1 MGMNYHSTRNKSLV
15 VSDAQAILQGLAPDG
30 GLFVPETIPTCAFSS
45 WQDLSFAEVA
55 ERIFALYFP
64 SLGKERIAQIV
75 KKAYKDR
82 FRDPDVCPVRL
93 MSDRRALLELWHG
106 PTLAF
111 KDVAL
116 STLPHLMRA
125 AQEVVGDHERVLIL
139 TATSGDT
146 GKAAMEGFSGVPG
159 FGVLVFYPADGVS
172 DAQERQMCTTED
184 DNVFAYA
191 VEGDFDDCQ
200 RAVKRMFQDDALTKT
215 LKSSG
220 IRLSSANSINIGRL
234 VPQMVYYI
242 TAYHALVKKGE
253 LAYGDLLDVSVPTG
267 NFGDL
272 LAGYYVKRM
281 GLPLGTLVVASN
293 SNHVLSDFGRTGV
306 YDSNRP
312 LILTTSPSMDILI
325 SSNLERFLYHELGST
340 ETVKTLMDALQNE
353 RRFVFPSKKDGQ
365 EKRTDDPSFEA
376 IEGLYWAFAEENA
389 VRHTIA
395 ETAKRDHIVIDPHT
409 ACGVA
414 VYEMYRNETEEKD
427 AWPYGLIL
435 STASPY
441 KFTNTVLS
449 ALDRDVPKTLEE
461 QWTALSC
468 ISHTSVPAPFLRLA
482 ERKARQPE
490 RISLQE
496 VKDAVLS
503 FAKGV

>member
-1 MGMNYHSTRNKSLV
+1 MGMNYHSTRDESLI

-30 GLFVPETIPTCAFSS
+30 GLFVPETIPTCDFSS
-45 WQDLSFAEVA
+45 WKELSFADVA

-64 SLGKERIAQIV
+64 SLGKERIANIV
-75 KKAYKDR
+75 KNAYGDR

-93 MSDRRALLELWHG
+93 LSDRRALLELWHG

-116 STLPHLMRA
+116 SALPHLMRA

-172 DAQERQMCTTED
+172 DAQERQMCTTKD

-191 VEGDFDDCQ
+191 VEGNFDDCQ
-200 RAVKRMFQDDALTKT
+200 RAVKNLFQDDTLTKT
-215 LKSSG
+215 LKRSG

-234 VPQMVYYI
+234 VPQVVYYI

-312 LILTTSPSMDILI
+312 LVLTTSPSMDILI

-340 ETVKTLMDALQNE
+340 ETVKALMDALQNE
-353 RRFVFPSKKDGQ
+353 RRFALPSKKEER
-365 EKRTDDPSFEA
+365 EKRTDDSPFEA
-376 IEGLYWAFAEENA
+376 VKGLYWAFAEENA

-409 ACGVA
+409 ACGVV
-414 VYEMYRNETEEKD
+414 VYEMYRNETEGKGTL
-427 AWPYGLIL
+427 PYGLIL

-461 QWTALSC
+461 QWTALSH
-468 ISHTSVPAPFLRLA
+468 ISDTSVPAPFLRLA
-482 ERKARQPE
+482 ERKARQPK

-496 VKDAVLS
+496 VTNAVLS

>member
-1 MGMNYHSTRNKSLV
+1 MGMNYHSTRDESLI
-15 VSDAQAILQGLAPDG
+15 VSDVQAILQGLAPDG
-30 GLFVPETIPTCAFSS
+30 GLFVPETIPTCDFLS
-45 WQDLSFAEVA
+45 WQELSFADVA

-75 KKAYKDR
+75 KKAYGDR
-82 FRDPDVCPVRL
+82 FRDPNVCPVRL
-93 MSDRRALLELWHG
+93 LSDRRALLELWHG

-116 STLPHLMRA
+116 SALPHLMRA

-146 GKAAMEGFSGVPG
+146 GKAAMEGFRGVPG

-172 DAQERQMCTTED
+172 EAQERQMCTTEA

-200 RAVKRMFQDDALTKT
+200 RAVKSLFQDAALSQT
-215 LKSSG
+215 LESSG

-234 VPQMVYYI
+234 VPQMIYYI
-242 TAYHALVKKGE
+242 AAYHALVKKGE
-253 LAYGDLLDVSVPTG
+253 MAYGDLLDVSVPTG

-293 SNHVLSDFGRTGV
+293 SNHVLSDFGKTGV

-312 LILTTSPSMDILI
+312 LVLTTSPSMDILV
-325 SSNLERFLYHELGST
+325 SSNLERFLYHELESA
-340 ETVKTLMDALQNE
+340 ETVKALMEALQKD
-353 RRFVFPSKKDGQ
+353 RRFVLPTKEELQ
-365 EKRTDDPSFEA
+365 EKQTEDSVSQEMK
-376 IEGLYWAFAEENA
+376 GLYWEFAEEKE
-389 VRHTIA
+389 VCRTIA

-414 VYEMYRNETEEKD
+414 VYDTYRHENERD
-427 AWPYGLIL
+427 GSSYGLIL

-449 ALDRDVPKTLEE
+449 ALDREVPKTLEE
-461 QWTALSC
+461 QWMALSQ
-468 ISHTSVPAPFLRLA
+468 ISHTSIPAPFLRLA
-482 ERKARQPE
+482 ERKARQPQ
-490 RISLQE
+490 RLRLCD
-496 VKDAVLS
+496 VDDAVLS
-503 FAKGV
+503 FSKGV

>member
-1 MGMNYHSTRNKSLV
+1 MGMNYHSTRNESLV

-30 GLFVPETIPTCAFSS
+30 GLFVPETIPTCDFSS
-45 WQDLSFAEVA
+45 WQERSFADVA

-75 KKAYKDR
+75 KNAYGDR

-93 MSDRRALLELWHG
+93 LSDRRALLELWHG

-116 STLPHLMRA
+116 SALPYLMRA
-125 AQEVVGDHERVLIL
+125 AQEVVGDQERVLIL

-172 DAQERQMCTTED
+172 DAQERQMCTTEA

-200 RAVKRMFQDDALTKT
+200 RAVKSLFQDAALSKT

-234 VPQMVYYI
+234 VPQMIYYI

-253 LAYGDLLDVSVPTG
+253 MAYGDLLDVSVPTG

-293 SNHVLSDFGRTGV
+293 SNHVLSDFGKTGV

-312 LILTTSPSMDILI
+312 LVLTTSPSMDILV
-325 SSNLERFLYHELGST
+325 SSNLERFLYHELGSA
-340 ETVKTLMDALQNE
+340 ETVKGLMEALQKD
-353 RRFVFPSKKDGQ
+353 RRFVLPTKEQSRKKQTEDSVSQ
-365 EKRTDDPSFEA
+365 EMA
-376 IEGLYWAFAEENA
+376 GLYWEFANEEE
-389 VRHTIA
+389 VFRTIA
-395 ETAKRDHIVIDPHT
+395 ETKKRDHIVIDPHT

-414 VYEMYRNETEEKD
+414 VYDTYRRESEGD
-427 AWPYGLIL
+427 GSSYGLIL

-441 KFTNTVLS
+441 KFTKTVLS
-449 ALDRDVPKTLEE
+449 ALDREVPKTLEE
-461 QWTALSC
+461 QWMALSQL
-468 ISHTSVPAPFLRLA
+468 SHTSIPAPFLRLA
-482 ERKARQPE
+482 ERKARQPQ
-490 RISLQE
+490 RIRLCDAA
-496 VKDAVLS
+496 DAVLS
-503 FAKGV
+503 FSKGV